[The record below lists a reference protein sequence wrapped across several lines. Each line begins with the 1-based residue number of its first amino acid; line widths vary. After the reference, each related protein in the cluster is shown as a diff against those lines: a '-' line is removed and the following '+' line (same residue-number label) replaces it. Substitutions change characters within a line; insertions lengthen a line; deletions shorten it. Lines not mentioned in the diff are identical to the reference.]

1 MVDGILFKMVPATSK
16 TLAIWASGIWVKY
29 RLLHPPLSHHLH
41 QLGTGMPFTHSI
53 RELFCVRLHGVDGSI
68 NPFHDDV
75 HLVRCTLH
83 KLPSVLQPLSQWG
96 VSGYRCQPFYFIPRT
111 QDTVHPSVLES
122 QKPCCQGFPLLL
134 LKSHTRV
141 DQLCLSIQLICHE
154 LHHLGGSLEDVP

>member
-1 MVDGILFKMVPATSK
+1 MVPATSK

-29 RLLHPPLSHHLH
+29 WLLHAPFSHHLH
-41 QLGTGMPFTHSI
+41 QLSTGMPFTHSI
-53 RELFCVRLHGVDGSI
+53 WELFCVRLHGVDGSI

-83 KLPSVLQPLSQWG
+83 KLPSVLQPLSRWG

-111 QDTVHPSVLES
+111 QDTVHPCVLES

-134 LKSHTRV
+134 LKLHTQV

-154 LHHLGGSLEDVP
+154 LHHLGEGPLRMSPRL